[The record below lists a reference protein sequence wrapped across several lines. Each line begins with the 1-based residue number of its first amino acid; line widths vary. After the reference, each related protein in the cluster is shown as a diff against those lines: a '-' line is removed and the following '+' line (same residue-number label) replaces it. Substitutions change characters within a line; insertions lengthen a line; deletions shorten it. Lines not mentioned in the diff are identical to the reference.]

1 MKNSGGQL
9 GVIGEELV
17 FEPKIMDVAPW
28 HLSTETQII
37 FGKNSRGYVF
47 QCRNKI
53 RNNLIFLN
61 FIS

>member
-53 RNNLIFLN
+53 RNNLMN
-61 FIS
+61 